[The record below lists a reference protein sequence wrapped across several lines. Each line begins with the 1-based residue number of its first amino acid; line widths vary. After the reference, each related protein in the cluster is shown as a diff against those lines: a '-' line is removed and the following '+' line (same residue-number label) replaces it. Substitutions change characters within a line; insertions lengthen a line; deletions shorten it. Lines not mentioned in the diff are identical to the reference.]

1 MKRIRLEIIG
11 SVFWIAVGVFFAIGG
26 VKLNIGTFH
35 NPGPGFFP
43 LIMALTL
50 IVFSLFTLVK
60 GLVGPIEPLSK
71 IPWKRN
77 TLATGAVFFYG
88 LILEWIGF
96 LLSTFILIS
105 ILFGLLIKGERKW
118 RRVFLYSAVT
128 ALISWLTFSVA
139 LKIPFPFPRLM
150 DLWR

>member
-1 MKRIRLEIIG
+1 MKRIRSEITG

-26 VKLNIGTFH
+26 VKLNIGTLH

-60 GLVGPIEPLSK
+60 GLIGPIKPLSK

-77 TLATGAVFFYG
+77 ALATASVFFYG
-88 LILEWIGF
+88 LILEWMGF
-96 LLSTFILIS
+96 LPSTFILMS

-118 RRVFLYSAVT
+118 RRVFLYSAGT
-128 ALISWLTFSVA
+128 ALFTWLTFSVA
-139 LKIPFPFPRLM
+139 LKVPFPFPRLM
-150 DLWR
+150 DIWR